1 MCVGH
6 VALDMMFGVHAFP
19 AHPTKTPA
27 HHHHQGVGGMS
38 ANAAVALARL
48 GADVAF
54 CGPVGDDA
62 AADVFAR
69 HFQREGVD
77 ASRMQRL
84 SGHSSSV
91 SAIIIDGQ
99 GERMIFNHRGSAL
112 TADAAFDPAWLTGC
126 QALWVDPRCPAWA
139 LQALQWARTHG
150 VPSMLDGDISP
161 AQDLT
166 ALVPWAD
173 WVVFS
178 EAGLIHAYGVGGEAG
193 LDRALE
199 ACRSA
204 FATAAGMAGGAGDR
218 HLGRGRRVPRRLG
231 LGLVGGLGRHSRH
244 ALGQCSGGTQVFAA
258 QGNFGCTHARRGGC
272 FFGPSG
278 CAPQWLR
285 PPLRCVTRAQAI
297 HQTWGS
303 GTQSPKL
310 WRARVMPV

>member
-1 MCVGH
+1 MKPRLICVGH
-6 VALDMMFGVHAFP
+6 VALDMMFGVQAFP

-27 HHHHQGVGGMS
+27 HQHHQGVGGMS

-48 GADVAF
+48 GGDVAF

-91 SAIIIDGQ
+91 SAIIIDAQ

-112 TADAAFDPAWLTGC
+112 TAPSHFDASSLSGC

-139 LQALQWARTHG
+139 LQALQWARAHG

-178 EAGLIHAYGVGGEAG
+178 EAGLGHAYGVGGEAG
-193 LDRALE
+193 LDLALKADADGRAPVAVAQTLGSQGV
-199 ACRSA
+199 RWKR
-204 FATAAGMAGGAGDR
+204 AGQPLQHIPAWPVGPVVDTLGAGDVF
-218 HLGRGRRVPRRLG
+218 HAALG
-231 LGLVGGLGRHSRH
+231 LALWEGLDDTAAMRWASAAAALKCLQPNGILG
-244 ALGQCSGGTQVFAA
+244 
-258 QGNFGCTHARRGGC
+258 
-272 FFGPSG
+272 
-278 CAPQWLR
+278 AP
-285 PPLRCVTRAQAI
+285 TRAQVLAFLAQAGAPI
-297 HQTWGS
+297 S
-303 GTQSPKL
+303 
-310 WRARVMPV
+310 R

>member
-1 MCVGH
+1 
-6 VALDMMFGVHAFP
+6 
-19 AHPTKTPA
+19 
-27 HHHHQGVGGMS
+27 MS

-48 GADVAF
+48 GAAVAF

-84 SGHSSSV
+84 SGHSRSV

-112 TADAAFDPAWLTGC
+112 TAPAAFDPAWLSGC

-139 LQALQWARTHG
+139 LQALQWARVHG

-161 AQDLT
+161 VPDLT

-193 LDRALE
+193 LERALQTD
-199 ACRSA
+199 AHGRAPLAVAQTLGAQGVCWKR
-204 FATAAGMAGGAGDR
+204 AGQPLQQLPAWPVGPVVDTLGAGDVF
-218 HLGRGRRVPRRLG
+218 HAALG
-231 LGLVGGLGRHSRH
+231 LALWEGLDDTAAMRWASAAAALKCLQPRGILG
-244 ALGQCSGGTQVFAA
+244 
-258 QGNFGCTHARRGGC
+258 
-272 FFGPSG
+272 
-278 CAPQWLR
+278 AP
-285 PPLRCVTRAQAI
+285 TRAEVDAFLVQAGAPLI
-297 HQTWGS
+297 
-303 GTQSPKL
+303 L
-310 WRARVMPV
+310 

>member
-48 GADVAF
+48 GADVAL

-193 LDRALE
+193 LDRALQTD
-199 ACRSA
+199 AHGRAPLAVAQTLGAQGVCWKRAGQPLQQLSA
-204 FATAAGMAGGAGDR
+204 WPVGPVVDTLGAGDVF
-218 HLGRGRRVPRRLG
+218 HAALG
-231 LGLVGGLGRHSRH
+231 LALWEGLDDTAAMRWASAAAALKCLLPRGILG
-244 ALGQCSGGTQVFAA
+244 
-258 QGNFGCTHARRGGC
+258 
-272 FFGPSG
+272 
-278 CAPQWLR
+278 AP
-285 PPLRCVTRAQAI
+285 TRAEVDAF
-297 HQTWGS
+297 
-303 GTQSPKL
+303 L
-310 WRARVMPV
+310 ARAGAPLIR

>member
-1 MCVGH
+1 MNPRMMCVGH
-6 VALDMMFGVHAFP
+6 VALDMMFGVQAFP

-48 GADVAF
+48 GANVAF

-84 SGHSSSV
+84 SGYSSSV
-91 SAIIIDGQ
+91 SAIIIDSH

-112 TADAAFDPAWLTGC
+112 TAQAAFDPAWLNGC

-139 LQALQWARTHG
+139 LQALQWARSHG

-161 AQDLT
+161 VQDLT
-166 ALVPWAD
+166 TLVPWAD

-193 LDRALE
+193 LDLALQSDAHGRAPL
-199 ACRSA
+199 AVAQTLGSQGVCWKR
-204 FATAAGMAGGAGDR
+204 AGQPLQHQPAWPVGPVVDTLGAGDVF
-218 HLGRGRRVPRRLG
+218 HAALG
-231 LGLVGGLGRHSRH
+231 LALWEGMGDATAMRWASAAAALKCLQPQGILG
-244 ALGQCSGGTQVFAA
+244 
-258 QGNFGCTHARRGGC
+258 
-272 FFGPSG
+272 
-278 CAPQWLR
+278 AP
-285 PPLRCVTRAQAI
+285 TRAVVMAFLAQVGAPL
-297 HQTWGS
+297 S
-303 GTQSPKL
+303 G
-310 WRARVMPV
+310 

>member
-1 MCVGH
+1 MNPRLICVGH
-6 VALDMMFGVHAFP
+6 VALDMMFGVQAFP

-27 HHHHQGVGGMS
+27 HQHHQGVGGMS

-48 GADVAF
+48 GANVAF

-91 SAIIIDGQ
+91 SAIIIDSH

-112 TADAAFDPAWLTGC
+112 TAQAAFDPAWLSGC

-139 LQALQWARTHG
+139 LQALQWARSHG

-166 ALVPWAD
+166 GLVPWAD

-178 EAGLIHAYGVGGEAG
+178 EAGLVHAYGVGGEAG
-193 LDRALE
+193 LDLALKADAHGRAPL
-199 ACRSA
+199 AVAQTLGSQGVCWKR
-204 FATAAGMAGGAGDR
+204 AGQPLQHQPAWAVGPVVDTLGAGDVF
-218 HLGRGRRVPRRLG
+218 HAALG
-231 LGLVGGLGRHSRH
+231 LALWEGMGDAAAMRWASAAAALKCLQPQGILG
-244 ALGQCSGGTQVFAA
+244 
-258 QGNFGCTHARRGGC
+258 
-272 FFGPSG
+272 
-278 CAPQWLR
+278 AP
-285 PPLRCVTRAQAI
+285 TRAAVMDFLAQA
-297 HQTWGS
+297 GASLS
-303 GTQSPKL
+303 G
-310 WRARVMPV
+310 

>member
-1 MCVGH
+1 MNPRLMCVGH

-19 AHPTKTPA
+19 VHPTKTPA
-27 HHHHQGVGGMS
+27 HQHHQGVGGMS

-48 GADVAF
+48 GAEVAF

-91 SAIIIDGQ
+91 SAIIIDGH

-139 LQALQWARTHG
+139 LQALQWARAHG

-161 AQDLT
+161 APDLT

-193 LDRALE
+193 LERALQTD
-199 ACRSA
+199 AHGRAPLAVAQTLGAQGVCWKR
-204 FATAAGMAGGAGDR
+204 AGKPLQQLPAWPVGPVVDTLGAGDVF
-218 HLGRGRRVPRRLG
+218 HAALG
-231 LGLVGGLGRHSRH
+231 LALWEGLGDTAAMRWASAAA
-244 ALGQCSGGTQVFAA
+244 ALKCLQPRGILGAPMRAEVDAFL
-258 QGNFGCTHARRGGC
+258 ARAE
-272 FFGPSG
+272 
-278 CAPQWLR
+278 APLNR
-285 PPLRCVTRAQAI
+285 
-297 HQTWGS
+297 
-303 GTQSPKL
+303 
-310 WRARVMPV
+310 

>member
-6 VALDMMFGVHAFP
+6 VALDMMFGVQAFP

-27 HHHHQGVGGMS
+27 QQHHQGVGGMS

-48 GADVAF
+48 GANVAF

-84 SGHSSSV
+84 SGYSSSV
-91 SAIIIDGQ
+91 SAIIIDIH
-99 GERMIFNHRGSAL
+99 GERLIFNHRGSAL
-112 TADAAFDPAWLTGC
+112 TAQAAFDPAWLSGC

-139 LQALQWARTHG
+139 LQALQWARVHG

-161 AQDLT
+161 APDLT

-193 LDRALE
+193 LERALQTD
-199 ACRSA
+199 AHGRAPLAVAQTLGAQGVCWKR
-204 FATAAGMAGGAGDR
+204 AGQPLQQLPAWPVGPVIDTLGAGDVF
-218 HLGRGRRVPRRLG
+218 HAALG
-231 LGLVGGLGRHSRH
+231 LALWEGLDDTAAMRWASAAAALKCLQPRGILG
-244 ALGQCSGGTQVFAA
+244 
-258 QGNFGCTHARRGGC
+258 
-272 FFGPSG
+272 
-278 CAPQWLR
+278 AP
-285 PPLRCVTRAQAI
+285 TRAEVVAFLAQAGAPLI
-297 HQTWGS
+297 
-303 GTQSPKL
+303 L
-310 WRARVMPV
+310 

>member
-1 MCVGH
+1 MNPRLICVGH
-6 VALDMMFGVHAFP
+6 VALDMMFGVQAFP

-48 GADVAF
+48 GAAVAF

-84 SGHSSSV
+84 SGHSRSV

-112 TADAAFDPAWLTGC
+112 TAPAAFDPAWLSGC

-139 LQALQWARTHG
+139 LQALQWARVHG

-161 AQDLT
+161 VPDLT

-193 LDRALE
+193 LERALQTD
-199 ACRSA
+199 AHGRAPLAVAQTLGAQGVCWKR
-204 FATAAGMAGGAGDR
+204 AGQPLQQLPAWPVGPVIDTLGAGDVF
-218 HLGRGRRVPRRLG
+218 HAALG
-231 LGLVGGLGRHSRH
+231 LALWEGLDDTAAMRWASAAAALKCLQPRGILG
-244 ALGQCSGGTQVFAA
+244 
-258 QGNFGCTHARRGGC
+258 
-272 FFGPSG
+272 
-278 CAPQWLR
+278 AP
-285 PPLRCVTRAQAI
+285 TRAEVDAFLAQAGAPLI
-297 HQTWGS
+297 
-303 GTQSPKL
+303 L
-310 WRARVMPV
+310 